1 MIKKPKAGVDLEILN
16 RELSSLKQSREK
28 LAYSVTKLD
37 AQLAKERQGLALI
50 DGAIQQTEHLI
61 AVASTPKKPDKE
73 VANG

>member
-1 MIKKPKAGVDLEILN
+1 MKKKPTVALAVMEA
-16 RELSSLKQSREK
+16 ELSRLRMSREK

-61 AVASTPKKPDKE
+61 AIASTPKKPDKE
-73 VANG
+73 VAHG